1 MKIVERSKLWVT
13 ISAIVILAGLISLA
27 VQGLNLGIDFTS
39 GNLLELQFEKQ
50 ITEEQINSVLEEH
63 DLLQGSSVQN
73 AENNIKLIR
82 TKVIEDNTEKMA
94 LLKDVKEKVGSY
106 ELLRDEKVGPTI
118 GKELTQKALLALLI
132 ASIGMVIYITWRF
145 ELSFAI
151 SAILTLLH
159 DVLVVVGV
167 LSILQLEIS
176 APFVAAI
183 LTLIGYS
190 INDTIVIFDRVRENM
205 KKRSRKEGFG
215 VVVNTSISQTIV
227 RSLNTSVTTLLTL
240 ATILFFGGLTIKSF
254 TFTLLIGV
262 FVGTYS
268 SIFVASPMWV
278 WIKNRKKG
286 TSVAA

>member
-1 MKIVERSKLWVT
+1 MRIVERTKLWVT
-13 ISAIVILAGLISLA
+13 ISAIAILAGLVSLA

-39 GNLLELQFEKQ
+39 GSLLELQFEKQ
-50 ITEEQINSVLEEH
+50 VTEKQINDILAEH
-63 DLLQGSSVQN
+63 ELLKGSSVQN

-82 TKVIEDNTEKMA
+82 TKVIEDNNKKVG
-94 LLKDVKEKVGSY
+94 LLKDLEEKVGSY
-106 ELLRDEKVGPTI
+106 ELLRDDKVGPTI

-145 ELSFAI
+145 EFSFAI
-151 SAILTLLH
+151 SAILTLVH
-159 DVLVVVGV
+159 DVLVVVGM

-205 KKRSRKEGFG
+205 RKRSRKEGFG
-215 VVVNTSISQTIV
+215 EVVNASISQTIV

-278 WIKNRKKG
+278 WMKNRKKG
-286 TSVAA
+286 TSFAS